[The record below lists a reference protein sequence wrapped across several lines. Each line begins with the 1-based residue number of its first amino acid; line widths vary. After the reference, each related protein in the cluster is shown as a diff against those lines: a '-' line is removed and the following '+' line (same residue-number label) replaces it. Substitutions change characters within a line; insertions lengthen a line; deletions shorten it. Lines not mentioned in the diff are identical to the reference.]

1 MRSCVDIPSG
11 PAAPRPAEQQQ
22 GGAEKEGDADPLG
35 GGQAPPDPPHGISP
49 EKLVPKAE
57 GGVEQQIQGEQ
68 RPPPLLPSAQPVE
81 QQEERKSKAASS
93 SCTGKRRTP
102 SASGKRERVYINP
115 TEQGMP

>member
-1 MRSCVDIPSG
+1 MHSCVDILGG

-22 GGAEKEGDADPLG
+22 GGAEEEGDADPLG

-68 RPPPLLPSAQPVE
+68 RRWSSRKSA
-81 QQEERKSKAASS
+81 KSKAASS